1 MNEEM
6 TDASIVDIDK
16 MSKISYNPEAIQLF
30 LELKRREASYNFW
43 SFCLYYDPLFFSG
56 RTFLRRVADAFMR
69 VAYHYTAGKIY
80 RLAVSMP
87 PRAGKSYLSSLFIA
101 WMLGRFPEESVMRNC
116 CSAQLYNKLSYD
128 TRMILRSGKYQAV
141 FDGITLRSDKQNLAG
156 WSLDLARQV
165 SYFGAG
171 VGGTVIGFGAS
182 MLAMTDD
189 LYKSLEDAM
198 SDTNNEKVWSW
209 KQGTHDSRIE
219 GNCCSIDIGT
229 RWSATDVLGRMEE
242 MGKYDEI
249 IRISALDENDESFCE
264 EVHTTEYYRELR
276 EETDDSIWCAEYMQE
291 PIEAKG
297 LLFPKSEL
305 NRFKLVDIAGKQ
317 PDGVIGACDVAD
329 EGDDDFSAPFGKVFA
344 DKIFVTD
351 ILFTKDAVEI
361 TQPRLAQMILDT
373 RCDQMRIESNNGGR
387 IFSIAV
393 RKEVKAKKGKCEIQA
408 KPTTA
413 NKETRILMKSGWVK
427 KHIYFLDESEYKKGS
442 DYDRFMKG
450 LTGYKKEGGNK
461 HDDAPDG
468 TTILAE
474 FAESLGMNVKKETK
488 RTARGMIVR

>member
-1 MNEEM
+1 M
-6 TDASIVDIDK
+6 A
-16 MSKISYNPEAIQLF
+16 EAADVL
-30 LELKRREASYNFW
+30 RRRKAKNDFW
-43 SFCLYYDPLFFSG
+43 SYCLYYDPKFFAKRLF
-56 RTFLRRVADAFMR
+56 LKEVADAFTR
-69 VAYHYTAGKIY
+69 VYESYVSGVIR

-87 PRAGKSYLSSLFIA
+87 PRAGKSYISSLFIS
-101 WMLGRFPEESVMRNC
+101 WMLGHFPEESVMRNC
-116 CSAQLYNKLSYD
+116 CSDTLYNKLSYD
-128 TRMILRSGKYQAV
+128 TRDIVRSSRFKEVFPDVKLRG
-141 FDGITLRSDKQNLAG
+141 DKQNVHG
-156 WSLDLARQV
+156 WSLDAARQV

-189 LYKSLEDAM
+189 LYKSLEDAL

-264 EVHTTEYYRELR
+264 DVHTTEYYRELR
-276 EETDDSIWCAEYMQE
+276 EETEDMIWCAEYMQE
-291 PIEAKG
+291 PIEAIG

-305 NRFKLVDIAGKQ
+305 NRFKLADIEGKT

-329 EGDDDFSAPFGKVFA
+329 EGNDDFSAPFGKVFGE
-344 DKIFVTD
+344 KIFITD
-351 ILFTKDAVEI
+351 VVFTKDAVEI
-361 TQPRLAQMILDT
+361 TQPRLAQVILDT
-373 RCDQMRIESNNGGR
+373 GCDQMRIESNNGGR

-393 RKEVKAKKGKCEIQA
+393 RKEVVAKKGKCQIQA
-408 KPTTA
+408 RPTTQH
-413 NKETRILMKSGWVK
+413 KETRILMKSGWIK
-427 KHIYFLDESEYKKGS
+427 KHLYFLAEGEYKKGS

-450 LTGYKKEGGNK
+450 LTSYKKEGGNK

-474 FAESLGMNVKKETK
+474 FAESLGMKVKQEKK
-488 RTARGMIVR
+488 KTARGLIIR

>member
-1 MNEEM
+1 MLLIAEAA
-6 TDASIVDIDK
+6 DVLRRRRA
-16 MSKISYNPEAIQLF
+16 YND
-30 LELKRREASYNFW
+30 FW
-43 SFCLYYDPLFFSG
+43 SYCLYYDPEFFSK
-56 RTFLRRVADAFMR
+56 RLFLKEVADAFTR
-69 VAYHYTAGKIY
+69 VYESYKNRVIRH
-80 RLAVSMP
+80 LAVSMP
-87 PRAGKSYLSSLFIA
+87 PRAGKSYLSSLFIG
-101 WMLGRFPEESVMRNC
+101 WMLGHFPEESVMRNC
-116 CSAQLYNKLSYD
+116 CSDTLYNKLSYD
-128 TRMILRSGKYQAV
+128 TRDIVRSSRFKTVFPKAGLRG
-141 FDGITLRSDKQNLAG
+141 DKQNVHG

-276 EETDDSIWCAEYMQE
+276 EETDESIWCAEYMQE

-305 NRFKLVDIAGKQ
+305 NRFKLADIAGKQ

-474 FAESLGMNVKKETK
+474 FAETLGFKCKKETK
-488 RTARGMIVR
+488 KTSRGVIVR

>member
-1 MNEEM
+1 M
-6 TDASIVDIDK
+6 A
-16 MSKISYNPEAIQLF
+16 EAADVL
-30 LELKRREASYNFW
+30 RRRKAKNDFW
-43 SFCLYYDPLFFSG
+43 SYCLYYDPKFFANRLF
-56 RTFLRRVADAFMR
+56 LKQVADAFTR
-69 VAYHYTAGKIY
+69 VYKSYSDKTIY

-87 PRAGKSYLSSLFIA
+87 PRAGKSYISSLFIA
-101 WMLGRFPEESVMRNC
+101 WMLGHFPEESVMRNC
-116 CSAQLYNKLSYD
+116 CSDTLYNKLSYD
-128 TRMILRSGKYQAV
+128 TRDIVRSSRFKEVFPDVKLRG
-141 FDGITLRSDKQNLAG
+141 DKQNVHG
-156 WSLDLARQV
+156 WSLDAARQV

-189 LYKSLEDAM
+189 LYKSLEDAL

-264 EVHTTEYYRELR
+264 DVHTTEYYRELR
-276 EETDDSIWCAEYMQE
+276 EETEDMIWCAEYMQE
-291 PIEAKG
+291 PIEAIG

-305 NRFKLVDIAGKQ
+305 NRFTLADIEGKQ
-317 PDGVIGACDVAD
+317 PDGVIGATDVAD
-329 EGDDDFSAPFGKVFA
+329 EGDDDFCAPIGRVFG
-344 DKIFVTD
+344 DKIFITD

-361 TQPRLAQMILDT
+361 TQPRLVQMIIDT
-373 RCDQMRIESNNGGR
+373 HCDQMRIESNNGGR
-387 IFSIAV
+387 IFSIGV
-393 RKEVKAKKGKCEIQA
+393 RKEVKIKKGKCEIQA

-413 NKETRILMKSGWVK
+413 NKETRILMKSGWIK
-427 KHIYFLDESEYKKGS
+427 KHLYFLEESEYKKGS
-442 DYDRFMKG
+442 DYARFIKA
-450 LTGYKKEGGNK
+450 LTSYKKEGGNK
-461 HDDAPDG
+461 HDDAADG

-474 FAESLGMNVKKETK
+474 FAETLGLVLKKGK
-488 RTARGMIVR
+488 KKVGKGMIVK

>member
-1 MNEEM
+1 MAKRNEREILIRQAKAA
-6 TDASIVDIDK
+6 TILRKRQARDDFWAYCLYHDPK
-16 MSKISYNPEAIQLF
+16 FFAKRLF
-30 LELKRREASYNFW
+30 LKE
-43 SFCLYYDPLFFSG
+43 
-56 RTFLRRVADAFMR
+56 VADAFTR
-69 VAYHYTAGKIY
+69 VYLSYIIKVIY

-87 PRAGKSYLSSLFIA
+87 PRAGKSYISSLFIA
-101 WMLGRFPEESVMRNC
+101 WMFGHFPEESVMRNC
-116 CSAQLYNKLSYD
+116 CSDTLYNKLSYD
-128 TRMILRSGKYQAV
+128 TRDIVKSKRFREIFPDVQLKG
-141 FDGITLRSDKQNLAG
+141 DKQNVHG
-156 WSLDLARQV
+156 WNLDKSRQV
-165 SYFGAG
+165 GYYGAG

-189 LYKSLEDAM
+189 LYKSLEDAL

-219 GNCCSIDIGT
+219 GCCCSIDIGT

-249 IRISALDENDESFCE
+249 IRIAALDENDESFCE

-305 NRFKLVDIAGKQ
+305 NRFKIADIAGKQ
-317 PDGVIGACDVAD
+317 PDGVMGACDVAD
-329 EGDDDFSAPFGKVFA
+329 EGDDDFSAPFGKVFG

-373 RCDQMRIESNNGGR
+373 RCDRMRIESNNGGR

-413 NKETRILMKSGWVK
+413 NKETRILMKSGWIK
-427 KHIYFLDESEYKKGS
+427 KHLYFLDESEYKKGS

-450 LTGYKKEGGNK
+450 LTSYKKEGGNK

-468 TTILAE
+468 ATILAE
-474 FAESLGMNVKKETK
+474 FAESLGMKVKQEKKKTS
-488 RTARGMIVR
+488 RGVIVR